1 MNRHSWRGGGSY
13 AALLALALV
22 VLVQATLLPRVRF
35 FGAQPE
41 LLLVLVVCWSL
52 VYGVT
57 EGLIFAFLAGLAL
70 DVAAGLPLGTTP
82 LALMPVCFLAVIG
95 RHSVYANNVWL
106 PVLLVALATLVE
118 GWIML
123 FLRQLHGV
131 PVDWAGATSRIILP
145 TVALNALLTIVVVR
159 VMRRFGGWAR
169 AEAAGYAAEH

>member
-1 MNRHSWRGGGSY
+1 MNRHSFRGGGIY
-13 AALLALALV
+13 AVLLALALV
-22 VLVQATLLPRVRF
+22 VLVQATLLPRLRF
-35 FGAQPE
+35 FGAQPD

-52 VYGVT
+52 MYGVS
-57 EGLIFAFLAGLAL
+57 EGLVFAFVAGLAI
-70 DVAAGLPLGTTP
+70 DVVAGLPLGTTP

-95 RHSVYANNVWL
+95 RHSIYANNVWL

-145 TVALNALLTIVVVR
+145 SLALNVVLTIVVVR
-159 VMRRFGGWAR
+159 FMRRFGGWGR
-169 AEAAGYAAEH
+169 AEATT